1 MMSYCLLGRTC
12 LRVSRLAFGAG
23 PVSGLLTGN
32 DHELQQRTVAR
43 AIECGIN
50 WFDTAPGYGQ
60 GRSEQN
66 LGRALRHLGSEIPI
80 HIATKVRL
88 QPDRL
93 HDIRTDILE
102 SVEQSLQRLQVPAV
116 TLLQLHNGIT
126 KAPGDQPFSV
136 SLTELLRPEGV
147 VSVFRELQT
156 QGLVQAIGLTGTGD
170 PESMRHAIQSDEF
183 DTVQLP
189 YNILNPSAGRTM
201 PPGFTEQNY
210 GNILEDC
217 LRRNLG
223 VFAIRVF
230 AGGAIHGAPP
240 GNHTK
245 STPFFPLDLY
255 ERDLQL
261 SEDLRRPGSQL
272 PAGQIALNFSLAH
285 PAIHSAIIGFG
296 MESHIDDAIQYLTGG
311 EST

>member
-1 MMSYCLLGRTC
+1 MMSYRSLGRTC
-12 LRVSRLAFGAG
+12 LSVSRLAFGAG

-32 DHELQQRTVAR
+32 DQELQQRTVAR

-50 WFDTAPGYGQ
+50 WFDTAAGYGQ

-66 LGRALRHLGSEIPI
+66 LGRALRKLNPRIPI

-88 QPDRL
+88 HPDRL

-126 KAPGDQPFSV
+126 KTPGDQPFSI
-136 SLTELLRPEGV
+136 SPTEIFRPEGV
-147 VSVFRELQT
+147 ISVFRELQR

-170 PESMRHAIQSDEF
+170 PESMRQAIQSDEF

-189 YNILNPSAGRTM
+189 YNILNPSAGRSM
-201 PPGFTEQNY
+201 PPEFNEQNY

-217 LRRNLG
+217 QQRNLG

-230 AGGAIHGAPP
+230 AGGAIYGAPASS
-240 GNHTK
+240 HTK

-255 ERDLQL
+255 ERDLQH
-261 SEDLRRPGSQL
+261 SEDLRQPESQQQ
-272 PAGQIALNFSLAH
+272 AGEIALSFALAH

-296 MESHIDDAIQYLTGG
+296 MESHVDDAIQYLNGG
-311 EST
+311 RPV